1 MQRKNE
7 SLNIGSQLITLIDNF
22 LDYSKNEFEHIDN
35 EVVNFNLKEYLE
47 DNIAIFK
54 VIAKNDNKKFI
65 FKYDAK
71 HNDLKGNTAKL
82 YKILT
87 NLLGNS
93 FKYTE
98 HRDTIS
104 LEVKE
109 ILNQRYPKYKFIISD
124 TGIGMSEEFINKV
137 CSPYQ
142 REKKFDSNKAGV
154 CLGMAIVQN
163 YVYYL
168 NGDMQIE
175 SEINKGTIITITLA
189 FELADDYVKDE

>member
-1 MQRKNE
+1 M
-7 SLNIGSQLITLIDNF
+7 NIGSQLITLIDNF
-22 LDYSKNEFEHIDN
+22 LDYSKDEFEHIDN

-104 LEVKE
+104 
-109 ILNQRYPKYKFIISD
+109 
-124 TGIGMSEEFINKV
+124 
-137 CSPYQ
+137 
-142 REKKFDSNKAGV
+142 
-154 CLGMAIVQN
+154 
-163 YVYYL
+163 
-168 NGDMQIE
+168 
-175 SEINKGTIITITLA
+175 
-189 FELADDYVKDE
+189 